1 MKNLI
6 LLFSLSALLFL
17 SSCEG
22 DQGPQGQPGINI
34 LGQVFETT
42 LNFTASNDYS
52 QIVSFPSY
60 VEVYESDVILVYLLE
75 GVTSAGDDIWS
86 QLPQTFFVPQGTL
99 IYNFD
104 HTFFDVQLYL
114 YADFSDLSTLGP
126 EYTNNQTFRIAVVPS
141 EFASANLTM
150 DDLLENLQLES
161 HDIETIE

>member
-1 MKNLI
+1 MKKV
-6 LLFSLSALLFL
+6 LLFLSVSTLLFL

-22 DQGPQGQPGINI
+22 DQGPQGEPGINI

-42 LNFTASNDYS
+42 VDFTESNNYS
-52 QIVSFPSY
+52 RLVSFPSY

-75 GVTSAGDDIWS
+75 GVTSNGDDIWS

-104 HTFFDVQLYL
+104 HTFFDVQLFL

-126 EYTNNQTFRIAVVPS
+126 EFTNNQTFRIAVVPS
-141 EFASANLTM
+141 EFAKTNLTM
-150 DDLLENLQLES
+150 DDLLENLQIES
-161 HDIETIE
+161 YDIETIE